1 MATTTVN
8 NPIRES
14 TASKGASKLRALGD
28 EARLSVL
35 IALLR
40 NGPQCVSKLQE
51 VLGMEQSL
59 LSHHLRSL
67 RMLGLVNGERHGR
80 QVIYSPAGSI
90 SIEKDT
96 NTIHLGCCSLVIP
109 KSSLW

>member
-1 MATTTVN
+1 MAAPIH

-14 TASKGASKLRALGD
+14 TASRGASKLRALGD

-35 IALLR
+35 IALFR
-40 NGPQCVSKLQE
+40 HGPQNVSRLQE
-51 VLGMEQSL
+51 LLSMEQSL

-67 RMLGLVNGERHGR
+67 RMLGLVNGERQGR
-80 QVIYSPAGSI
+80 QVIYSPADSI

>member
-1 MATTTVN
+1 MVTVTVN

-14 TASKGASKLRALGD
+14 TASRGAGKLKALGD

-35 IALLR
+35 VALLR
-40 NGPQCVSKLQE
+40 TGPQCVSQLQE
-51 VLGMEQSL
+51 LLGMEQSL

-67 RMLGLVNGERHGR
+67 RELGLVTGERQGR
-80 QVIYSPAGSI
+80 QVIYSPADSI

-96 NTIHLGCCSLVIP
+96 STIHLGCCSLVIP

>member
-1 MATTTVN
+1 MVTPIN
-8 NPIRES
+8 NPIRDS
-14 TASKGASKLRALGD
+14 TATRGASKLRALGD
-28 EARLSVL
+28 EARMSVL

-40 NGPQCVSKLQE
+40 NGPQNVSRLQE

-59 LSHHLRSL
+59 LSHHLRTL
-67 RMLGLVNGERHGR
+67 RMLGLVHGERQGR
-80 QVIYSPAGSI
+80 QVVYAPADSI